1 MTKKYFTTDE
11 LWMLNYLLLFALL
24 FIYIALSYGAYLEED
39 LNQEDL
45 SQMKIERKYNANTN
59 TERYITIPN

>member
-24 FIYIALSYGAYLEED
+24 FIYIALSYAAYLEED

-59 TERYITIPN
+59 TKRTTN

>member
-24 FIYIALSYGAYLEED
+24 FIYIALSYAAYLEED

-45 SQMKIERKYNANTN
+45 SQMKIERNLNV
-59 TERYITIPN
+59 